1 MLIFADFIF
10 YTRRVMP
17 RMYKYL
23 LMTVLLLFGGTSLM
37 YAQVHAMQEMAT
49 DTSIVQYLERSNTG
63 GLVEIEQPAELA
75 RRVARDGEGG
85 VQNSVKVPVYRIQ
98 LFSSNHSNAK
108 AQAEKLAQEVRTQ
121 FPDLDAAVSYVS
133 PFWRLRV
140 GEYRTYE
147 EANAM
152 QHLIKNKFPD
162 FERGM
167 LIIRER
173 VNVQVRDY
181 SND

>member
-10 YTRRVMP
+10 YKRGVMP
-17 RMYKYL
+17 KMYRNL
-23 LMTVLLLFGGTSLM
+23 FIVLLSIALFGTFNA
-37 YAQVHAMQEMAT
+37 YAVHEVEA

-63 GLVEIEQPAELA
+63 GLVNIDQPAELA
-75 RRVARDGEGG
+75 RRVAREGEGG
-85 VQNSVKVPVYRIQ
+85 VQNSVKIPVYRIQ
-98 LFSSNHSNAK
+98 IFSSNHADAK
-108 AQAEKLAQEVRTQ
+108 AQAEKLAQEVSAQ
-121 FPDLDAAVSYVS
+121 FPDLPTNVSYVS

-152 QHLIKNKFPD
+152 QYLIKNKFPE
-162 FERGM
+162 FERGL

-173 VNVQVRDY
+173 INVQVREY
-181 SND
+181 SNE

>member
-1 MLIFADFIF
+1 MQRI
-10 YTRRVMP
+10 
-17 RMYKYL
+17 YKYL
-23 LMTVLLLFGGTSLM
+23 LLTVLWVWSLLPTMAS
-37 YAQVHAMQEMAT
+37 AQVHSTSA
-49 DTSIVQYLERSNTG
+49 DTSLVQYLERSNTG
-63 GLVEIEQPAELA
+63 GLVQITQPAELA
-75 RRVARDGEGG
+75 RRVARAGEGG
-85 VQNSVKVPVYRIQ
+85 VQTSVKVSVYRIQ

-108 AQAEKLAQEVRTQ
+108 AQAEKLAQEVSAQ
-121 FPDLDAAVSYVS
+121 FPDLPTNVSYVS

-152 QHLIKNKFPD
+152 QYLIKSKFPD